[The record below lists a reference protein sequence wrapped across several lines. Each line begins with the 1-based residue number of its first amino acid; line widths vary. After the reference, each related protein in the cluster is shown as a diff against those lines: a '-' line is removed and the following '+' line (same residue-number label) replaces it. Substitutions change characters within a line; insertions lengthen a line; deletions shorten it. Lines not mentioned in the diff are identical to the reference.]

1 MPHREPTGDL
11 AYRALRYAAGELAG
25 AEADA
30 FEASLATDADAREA
44 LGESVRLS
52 VAIAGVA
59 APAPPLGA
67 FTAIRD
73 RLFPTPLRRLFPI
86 RPYRGHPA
94 LWVGLGI
101 FTAGSIA
108 LARELTS
115 ATVPQY
121 VAAPVPVPVAVEP
134 PAPPAES
141 IPSTTPVA
149 GMEPA
154 PPEPTAVPPMPMG
167 QPRVEVPPVPTETKK
182 G

>member
-1 MPHREPTGDL
+1 MPHREPTGEL

-52 VAIAGVA
+52 AAVAGVA
-59 APAPPLGA
+59 APAPPSGA
-67 FTAIRD
+67 FAAIRD

-86 RPYRGHPA
+86 RSYRGHPA

-101 FTAGSIA
+101 FAAGSVG
-108 LARELTS
+108 LARELSSTPVIQS
-115 ATVPQY
+115 VV
-121 VAAPVPVPVAVEP
+121 VAPPTPVAVEP

-141 IPSTTPVA
+141 VPSTPVA
-149 GMEPA
+149 EMEP
-154 PPEPTAVPPMPMG
+154 PSEPMVVPPMPMG

>member
-1 MPHREPTGDL
+1 MPHREPTGEL
-11 AYRALRYAAGELAG
+11 AYWALRYAAGELAG
-25 AEADA
+25 SEADA
-30 FEASLATDADAREA
+30 FEARLATDAAARVA
-44 LGESVRLS
+44 LSESVRLS
-52 VAIAGVA
+52 TAVAGVI
-59 APAPPLGA
+59 APAPPSGA

-86 RPYRGHPA
+86 RSYRGHLA

-101 FTAGSIA
+101 VTAGSIA
-108 LARELTS
+108 LAWELTA

-121 VAAPVPVPVAVEP
+121 VAAPPALVAIEP
-134 PAPPAES
+134 PAPTAES

-154 PPEPTAVPPMPMG
+154 PPEPMVPPMPMG
-167 QPRVEVPPVPTETKK
+167 QPRVEVHPVPTATKK

>member
-1 MPHREPTGDL
+1 MPHREPTGEL
-11 AYRALRYAAGELAG
+11 AFRALRYAAGELAG

-30 FEASLATDADAREA
+30 FEARLATDAAAREA

-52 VAIAGVA
+52 AAVAGIAASG
-59 APAPPLGA
+59 PSSGA

-86 RPYRGHPA
+86 RSYRGHPA

-101 FTAGSIA
+101 LTAGSVG
-108 LARELTS
+108 LAWELTT
-115 ATVPQY
+115 APVPLSV
-121 VAAPVPVPVAVEP
+121 VAAPLIPASVEP
-134 PAPPAES
+134 PMLPAES
-141 IPSTTPVA
+141 VPSTPVA

-154 PPEPTAVPPMPMG
+154 QPEPMVVPPMPMG